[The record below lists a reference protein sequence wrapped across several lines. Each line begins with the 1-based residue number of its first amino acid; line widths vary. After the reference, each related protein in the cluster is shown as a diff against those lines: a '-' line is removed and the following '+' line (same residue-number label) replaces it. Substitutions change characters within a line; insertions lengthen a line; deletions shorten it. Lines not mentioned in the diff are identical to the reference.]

1 MTLANPAI
9 VAGRVKIQI
18 ISASPPTWMTTDHEE
33 RSKKLFHEVPL
44 SGSDPARKRELGLT
58 PW

>member
-18 ISASPPTWMTTDHEE
+18 IRASPPTWITTDHDE

-44 SGSDPARKRELGLT
+44 SGRVPARKRELGLA